1 MESFDPSVRPWIILS
16 FVLFSIAMVGG
27 LAWSTWKNFT
37 TDAAEEAQRKI
48 AGRYAPRADGQI
60 IIRDDLGAEGKIF
73 GLAIVGFVLLV
84 GGWGLGE
91 AQDTVEVVAL
101 LFANIF
107 FRSIFVLPGLALA
120 FYFRQAV
127 IDKAHNRVTISQ
139 GVGFP
144 LKQSTQRLDR
154 YNAVTIDTSESGHDV
169 CLANGAETLKIKS
182 FAATEGTESRAFT
195 KMLAEHLG
203 YMYDRHM
210 YDRRPA

>member
-37 TDAAEEAQRKI
+37 TDAAEETQQKVA
-48 AGRYAPRADGQI
+48 ARYAPRADGQI
-60 IIRDDLGAEGKIF
+60 IIRDDLGAAGKIF
-73 GLAIVGFVLLV
+73 GLIFAGFMLLI
-84 GGWGLGE
+84 GGWGLRE
-91 AQDTVEVVAL
+91 AQDAVEVIAL

-120 FYFRQAV
+120 FYYRKAV

-144 LKQSTQRLDR
+144 FKQSTQRLDR
-154 YNAVTIDTSESGHDV
+154 YNAVIRDVSDSGSDV
-169 CLANGAETLKIKS
+169 CLANGAETLKVNS
-182 FAATEGTESRAFT
+182 FAATEGDEARAFT
-195 KMLAEHLG
+195 RMLAEHLG
-203 YMYDRHM
+203 YMYDRHTI
-210 YDRRPA
+210 

>member
-1 MESFDPSVRPWIILS
+1 MESFDPSMRPWIILS

-37 TDAAEEAQRKI
+37 TDAAEEAQRSV
-48 AGRYAPRADGQI
+48 ASRYAPRADGRI
-60 IIRDDLGAEGKIF
+60 IIRDGLGAGGKVV
-73 GLAIVGFVLLV
+73 GLAIVGFALLM

-139 GVGFP
+139 GVGFS
-144 LKQSTQRLDR
+144 LKQRTQRLDR
-154 YNAVTIDTSESGHDV
+154 YNAVIRDVSDSGSDI
-169 CLANGAETLKIKS
+169 CLANGAETLKVNS
-182 FAATEGTESRAFT
+182 FAATEGNEARAFA

-203 YMYDRHM
+203 YMYDRHTI
-210 YDRRPA
+210 